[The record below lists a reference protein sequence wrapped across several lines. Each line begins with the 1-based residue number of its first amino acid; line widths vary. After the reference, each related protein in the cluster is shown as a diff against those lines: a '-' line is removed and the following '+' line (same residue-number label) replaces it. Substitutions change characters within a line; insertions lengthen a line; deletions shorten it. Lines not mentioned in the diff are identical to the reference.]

1 MNFKSDYILENNK
14 VLLKPLKE
22 SHFED
27 LLEYSVNEPEIWS
40 FNALGANGEENLK
53 KYISTSIENKE
64 KETEY
69 PFVVFDKLSNKVVG
83 STRFYQI
90 NLTYKTLEIGYTWY
104 GKQYQGT
111 GLNKNCKYLL
121 LEYAFETLGME
132 RVGFRANNLN
142 KRSINAMKSIGCQ
155 EEGILRNFAI
165 DASGKRIDAIVLSIL
180 REEWFK
186 GVKQNLKNKIEINA

>member
-14 VLLKPLKE
+14 VLLRPLKE
-22 SHFED
+22 SDFED

-53 KYISTSIENKE
+53 KYINTSIENKE
-64 KETEY
+64 KESEY
-69 PFVVFDKLSNKVVG
+69 PFVVFDKLSNKIVG
-83 STRFYQI
+83 ATRFYQI

-180 REEWFK
+180 REEWFN